1 MNDCNKMNCNTM
13 NGNNEILNLPKEIR
27 DLIAGQ
33 DYEVDSIGMSGSE
46 ILMFPDKVLKVQQ
59 ETEETE
65 SECTMLKWLEGK
77 LPVPKILYQV
87 RRNGKNYLLMSRVH
101 GQMSCDEEFMSNP
114 EQLVSILADALKTLW
129 SVDILDCPMAWQLDK
144 MLAVAK
150 ESIEKGEVDVD
161 NVEPETFG
169 EGGFKDPEELLAWLV
184 ANKPEEE
191 LVLSHG
197 DFCLPNIFVQD
208 GKLAGFIDLGRCG
221 VADRWK
227 DIAICYRS
235 LLHNFSGVYGGKV
248 YEGFQ
253 PKMLFEALGIEPDW
267 DKIKYYILLDELF

>member
-1 MNDCNKMNCNTM
+1 MIKNDYNS
-13 NGNNEILNLPKEIR
+13 EIINLPEELKEMIV
-27 DLIAGQ
+27 GQ

-46 ILMFPDKVLKVQQ
+46 ILMFEDKVLKVQP
-59 ETEETE
+59 ETEETK
-65 SECTMLKWLEGK
+65 SECMMLKWLEGK

-87 RRNGKNYLLMSRVH
+87 SREGKNYLLMSRVQ
-101 GQMSCDEEFMSNP
+101 GMMTCDEELMSKP
-114 EQLVSILADALKTLW
+114 EVLVSILAEALKTLW
-129 SVDILDCPMAWQLDK
+129 SVDISDCPMAWQLDK

-150 ESIEKGEVDVD
+150 ESVEKGEVDVD

-169 EGGFKDPEELLAWLV
+169 ENGFAGPEELWAWLV

-208 GKLAGFIDLGRCG
+208 GKLAGYIDLGRAG
-221 VADRWK
+221 MADKWK

-253 PKMLFEALGIEPDW
+253 PEMLFEALEIEPDW
-267 DKIKYYILLDELF
+267 DKINYYILLDELF